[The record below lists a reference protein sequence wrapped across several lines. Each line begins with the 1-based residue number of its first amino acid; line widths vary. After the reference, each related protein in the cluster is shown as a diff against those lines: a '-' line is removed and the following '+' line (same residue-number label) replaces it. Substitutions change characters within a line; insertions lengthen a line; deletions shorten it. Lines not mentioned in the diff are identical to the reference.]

1 MIELESDDLA
11 QLAVEKLQEITI
23 NDQKPVVTYAL
34 RTSPHQFESRCNAG
48 ERRETMYS
56 AKHQL
61 EFNVPL
67 SRSSQSS

>member
-48 ERRETMYS
+48 E
-56 AKHQL
+56 
-61 EFNVPL
+61 
-67 SRSSQSS
+67 